1 MTTDSASTRKTRQTG
16 TQGHRKR
23 SNGEGTLVRRADGLW
38 AAALVLTTRDGQR
51 KRKYVYARTQREC
64 REKLAEVRRQAEAG
78 VVPDGRTVGALLR
91 SWLDDTLPGTV
102 KLSTEANYRHIVE
115 RHLLLGL
122 GDVRLDRLKPAQIRA
137 FLRSK
142 GEEVSPSTGRPL
154 SARTVQLC
162 HAVLRTALE
171 SARRD
176 ELVPRNVASLVQ
188 PPRPRREE
196 VQPLDVADARRL
208 LDAARSDRLGA
219 LYTVA
224 LAVGLRKGEA
234 LALRWSLVDLDA
246 GTLRVAGTL
255 QRLQVRSST
264 RRTELVVVEPKT
276 ARSRRTVPLPFV
288 CLDALREHRRRQAA
302 ERLAAPV
309 WVDPDLVF
317 TTEVGTPL
325 DPRNVTRLWQ
335 DMVGRLDLGRRVRFH
350 DLRHTCASLLL
361 AQGVEPRVVME
372 TLGHS
377 VIGTT
382 LNIYGHVLPVVQRA
396 AAAQMHDAL
405 TGPSG

>member
-1 MTTDSASTRKTRQTG
+1 MS
-16 TQGHRKR
+16 KR
-23 SNGEGTLVRRADGLW
+23 GNGEGTIVRRSNGLW
-38 AAALVLTTRDGQR
+38 TGALTVTCRDGQR

-64 REKLAEVRRQAEAG
+64 RDKLAEVRRQAAAG

-102 KLSTEANYRHIVE
+102 KRSTEANYRHMTE
-115 RHLLLGL
+115 RHLLPGL
-122 GDVRLDRLKPAQIRA
+122 GHVRLDRLDPAQLRA

-142 GEEVSPSTGRPL
+142 AEEVSPSTGKPL

-176 ELVPRNVASLVQ
+176 ELVSRNVAALVQ
-188 PPRPRREE
+188 PPQPRREE
-196 VQPLDVADARRL
+196 VQPLDVAEARRL
-208 LDAARSDRLGA
+208 LDAARSDRLAA

-224 LAVGLRKGEA
+224 LAIGLRKGEA
-234 LALRWSLVDLDA
+234 LALRWSLIDLDA

-255 QRLQVRSST
+255 QRLPVRHPGT

-276 ARSRRTVPLPFV
+276 ARSRRTVPLPSV

-377 VIGTT
+377 MIGTT

-396 AAAQMHDAL
+396 AADRMHAALSGDA
-405 TGPSG
+405 